1 MSQIQ
6 IQLEIDTGAGDTA
19 LAGNCGTTSD
29 LFFPL
34 WKIAFGEFPIG
45 DFHGRK
51 AIDMLEYLSVA
62 TALVAR
68 FAIESLQW
76 DRNAYMQLTT
86 SQQAGRSQAGE
97 YLIVWRDLCRKH
109 PNCRVTILP

>member
-6 IQLEIDTGAGDTA
+6 IDLEIDTGAGGTA
-19 LAGNCGTTSD
+19 LAGSCGMTTD

-34 WKIAFGEFPIG
+34 WNIAFDQVPIG
-45 DFHGRK
+45 DFHGRQ
-51 AIDMLEYLSVA
+51 ANEMLKYLD
-62 TALVAR
+62 R
-68 FAIESLQW
+68 AIESLQW

-86 SQQAGRSQAGE
+86 SQQAGRSQAGD